1 MKSLANYQEIVV
13 FDCETTGLNPKTNHI
28 IELAA
33 CLFVLEN
40 NHYVLKDQIDVLIK
54 INHPLPTEITN
65 LTGITS
71 KMLEEEGIEE
81 SEAVREFYQ
90 RFLVPNHH
98 PKLLAAYNAPFDIN
112 FISEMLARYGKRFSE
127 CDFLDILTVY
137 KDRAAFPHKLKDA
150 LSHYKLDDQFSNS
163 HRAVDDCI
171 ACYEV
176 LVTMSKEK
184 DDLDKYVNLFGY
196 NPKYL
201 PKDQVSGVNYKPQFY
216 NAKSKLYED

>member
-1 MKSLANYQEIVV
+1 MESLRSYQEIVV

-54 INHPLPTEITN
+54 INYPPPSEITA
-65 LTGITS
+65 LTGITP
-71 KMLEEEGIEE
+71 KMLEEEGVEE
-81 SEAVREFYQ
+81 SVAVRGFYK
-90 RFLVPNHH
+90 RFLTPNHSR
-98 PKLLAAYNAPFDIN
+98 KLMAAYNAPFDIN
-112 FISEMLARYGKRFSE
+112 FINEMLGRYGKRFSE
-127 CDFLDILTVY
+127 CDFLYILTVY
-137 KDRAAFPHKLKDA
+137 DDRAAFPHKLNDA
-150 LSHYKLDDQFSNS
+150 LSHYKLDEQFSNS
-163 HRAVDDCI
+163 HRAVDDCL

-176 LVTMSKEK
+176 LVTMGKEK

-201 PKDQVSGVNYKPQFY
+201 PKDQVSGVKYKPQFY
-216 NAKSKLYED
+216 NSKSKLYEY